1 MQIPASGSAVD
12 TYLNETQNQDLPAVP
27 SPAKGLRSS
36 RATPYWLL
44 LPGMAWLTVFF
55 LVPLFS
61 LLSTSLQSPVSE
73 NPDDG
78 YYFAWDFANYSEAL
92 SRYGEQFL
100 RSFVYAGTATLLALL
115 IAYPLAYF
123 IAFKSGKYKTLLLVL
138 VVAPFFASFLI
149 RTYAWKTIL
158 ADEGFIVQT
167 MNALG
172 LLPQDR
178 ILNTP
183 IAVVTGIT
191 YNFLPFMILPLYA
204 ALDKIDPRLAEAGAD
219 LYATPFTTFRKV
231 IWPLSLPGVVAGT
244 LLTFIPAT
252 GDYINAKL
260 LGSTNDRMIGSVIDS
275 QFIIVR
281 DYPIASA
288 LSFLLMASILIL
300 VTIYVRRAGT
310 EDLL

>member
-12 TYLNETQNQDLPAVP
+12 TYLNETQNTDLPAVVNP
-27 SPAKGLRSS
+27 GSGLRSR

-55 LVPLFS
+55 LIPLFS
-61 LLSTSLQSPVSE
+61 LLSTSLQSPVSD

-78 YYFAWDFANYSEAL
+78 YYFNWDFSNYSEAL

-123 IAFKSGKYKTLLLVL
+123 IAFRSGKYKTLLLVL

-167 MNALG
+167 MNALN
-172 LLPQDR
+172 LLPADR